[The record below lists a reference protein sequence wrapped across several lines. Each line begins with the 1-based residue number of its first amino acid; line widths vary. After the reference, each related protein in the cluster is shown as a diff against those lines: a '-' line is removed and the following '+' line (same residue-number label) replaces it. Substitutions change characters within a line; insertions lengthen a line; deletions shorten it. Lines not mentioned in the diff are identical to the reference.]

1 MDRLTVELSAL
12 AFQNVF
18 TLLLAFVY
26 FSLWR
31 RQRRPYFLSW
41 ALAWSFYALRLVCIS
56 AFLVWRDEAW
66 LFLHQ
71 AVTGVS
77 AMLLLFAALQF
88 SRGIRWRPAYL
99 WVGGAAVGWAAVA
112 IFGIHS
118 MAIAGITSSAIL
130 SGVTL
135 WTGWV
140 FWQHRRRAQSRGGA
154 LLAVTFVL
162 WGLHHLDYPILRP
175 LGAGVLWGVFADI
188 LFIMSTAIGTMF
200 LVLNEGRRALEART
214 VQLEQLTRLML
225 RAQEDER
232 RRIARELHDEAGQIL
247 TAVKIELDLDGRK
260 EASDMVGRALD
271 QVRNLS
277 NLLRPTVLDDLGLS
291 PALRRLVEDFGRRTQ
306 VETALEGDDGLP
318 PLDPEVQVAIYRV
331 VQEALTNI
339 ARHARATRAWVRLAV
354 AGHDVR
360 VTIEDDGQGIRGEPI
375 PHLGLLGMRERVTEL
390 GGSLSVEGRP
400 GAGVRIAAVL
410 PRQAAA

>member
-31 RQRRPYFLSW
+31 RQRRAYFLTW

-56 AFLVWRDEAW
+56 AFLVLRHEVW

-71 AVTGVS
+71 AVTGIS

-88 SRGIRWRPAYL
+88 SRGARWRPAYL
-99 WVGGAAVGWAAVA
+99 WIGVLAVAWAAIA

-118 MAIAGITSSAIL
+118 MAVAGITSSAIL

-140 FWQHRRRAQSRGGA
+140 FWRHRSRAHARGGA

-188 LFIMSTAIGTMF
+188 LFIMSAAIGTMF

-214 VQLEQLTRLML
+214 QQLEQLTRLLL

-232 RRIARELHDEAGQIL
+232 RRIARELHDEAGQVL
-247 TAVKIELDLDGRK
+247 TAVKIELDLEGRK
-260 EASDMVGRALD
+260 DASEMVGRALD

-291 PALRRLVEDFGRRTQ
+291 PALRRLVEDFARRTQ
-306 VETALEGDDGLP
+306 IAATLEGDGALP
-318 PLDPEVQVAIYRV
+318 ALDPEVQVAIYRV
-331 VQEALTNI
+331 VQEALTNV
-339 ARHARATRAWVRLAV
+339 ARHARARAAWVRLA
-354 AGHDVR
+354 AEGDRVR
-360 VTIEDDGQGIRGEPI
+360 LTVEDDGLGLAGEPT
-375 PHLGLLGMRERVTEL
+375 PHLGMLGMRERVTEL
-390 GGSLSVEGRP
+390 GGTFTVEGRP
-400 GAGVRIAAVL
+400 GAGVRIAATL
-410 PRQAAA
+410 PRRAAA